1 MLIDY
6 DKYSDYRFTIK
17 LFQIN
22 LTLEINMVNTC
33 ILLGMLGLKLQT
45 INKCLSSAP
54 IKCRSQCYASL
65 HCDEYT
71 HLRTWH
77 VYNAGKT
84 LYEDQSCV
92 IECLLAHLSW
102 KLKWAFLI
110 TCRPSSV
117 CPSVNFSHFHL
128 LLQNHWANFNQTWHK
143 ASLGEGDS
151 SLIKWRA
158 PPFSKGR

>member
-1 MLIDY
+1 MAYFCLQSLCLIMLIDY

-17 LFQIN
+17 LLQIN

-33 ILLGMLGLKLQT
+33 ILLGMLGLKLKT

-54 IKCRSQCYASL
+54 IKGRSQCYASL
-65 HCDEYT
+65 HCDEYG

-92 IECLLAHLSW
+92 GEFLLAHLS
-102 KLKWAFLI
+102 
-110 TCRPSSV
+110 
-117 CPSVNFSHFHL
+117 
-128 LLQNHWANFNQTWHK
+128 
-143 ASLGEGDS
+143 
-151 SLIKWRA
+151 
-158 PPFSKGR
+158 